1 MRKLCSRG
9 RGIAR
14 EEMGIMEVVDLMHE
28 MLARGDFTVNESDS
42 VVFAV
47 KMLGKLSCC
56 DFR

>member
-14 EEMGIMEVVDLMHE
+14 EELGIVEVVNLMDE

-42 VVFAV
+42 VAFAV
-47 KMLGKLSCC
+47 KMLGKLWCC
-56 DFR
+56 GFR

>member
-14 EEMGIMEVVDLMHE
+14 KELGIVEIVDLMHE

-42 VVFAV
+42 VAFAV
-47 KMLGKLSCC
+47 KML
-56 DFR
+56 

>member
-1 MRKLCSRG
+1 MRKLCTRG

-14 EEMGIMEVVDLMHE
+14 KELGIVEVVDLMHE
-28 MLARGDFTVNESDS
+28 MLARRDFTVNESDS
-42 VVFAV
+42 VAFAV

>member
-14 EEMGIMEVVDLMHE
+14 EELGIVEVVNLMHE
-28 MLARGDFTVNESDS
+28 ILARGDLTVNESDS
-42 VVFAV
+42 VAFAV
-47 KMLGKLSCC
+47 KMLGKFSCC

>member
-14 EEMGIMEVVDLMHE
+14 EELGIMEIVDLMDE

-42 VVFAV
+42 VAFAV
-47 KMLGKLSCC
+47 KMLGKLWCC
-56 DFR
+56 DLR

>member
-14 EEMGIMEVVDLMHE
+14 KELGIVEVVDLMHE

-42 VVFAV
+42 VAFAV
-47 KMLGKLSCC
+47 KMLGKLSYCG
-56 DFR
+56 FR